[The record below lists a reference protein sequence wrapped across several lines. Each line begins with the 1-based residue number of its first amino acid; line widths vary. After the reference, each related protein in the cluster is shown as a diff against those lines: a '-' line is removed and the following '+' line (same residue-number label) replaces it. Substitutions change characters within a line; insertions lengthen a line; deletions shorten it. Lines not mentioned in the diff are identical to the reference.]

1 MQPTV
6 NTLENIKSVDSFT
19 YLTQDWLAMFLLAN
33 AEFEL
38 PQHLLFFLINVAS
51 QQSSWKML
59 HVAHQ

>member
-51 QQSSWKML
+51 QQSS
-59 HVAHQ
+59 